1 MTEGDRK
8 RIQAA
13 VEANPRKMTLQLAR
27 DLGVPEVE
35 VIRAFP
41 PDRVTELDVA
51 RWEELITSFEALG
64 TVRVI
69 VSNGC
74 TTAEMEGQFDGF
86 SKTGPFFNVQ
96 SQTLDMHIRWQE
108 LATAF
113 AVQKPGH
120 LDGIN
125 TLSFQ
130 FYDRAG
136 AVGFK
141 VFLNFGEAL
150 SADRVELFERLR
162 ANFSKSVSKSSS
174 RTS

>member
-1 MTEGDRK
+1 MTDRK

-51 RWEELITSFEALG
+51 RSEELITSFQKLG

-74 TTAEMEGQFDGF
+74 TTAEMEGQFAGF
-86 SKTGPFFNVQ
+86 SKAGPFFNVQ
-96 SQTLDMHIRWQE
+96 SPTLDMHIRWEE
-108 LATAF
+108 LAAAF

-150 SADRVELFERLR
+150 SPDRVELFEKLR
-162 ANFSKSVSKSSS
+162 AEF
-174 RTS
+174 RTTASGKR